1 MGVYTR
7 PNIVTNGL
15 ILNLDAAN
23 TKSYPGSGT
32 TWRNLSNSASSGSLI
47 NTPTFTRD
55 GGGSINLNGTNQY
68 VDCGDIASS
77 IRGTQN
83 FTIEL
88 FGKKPSAGSDFH
100 VGAWTATNRQ
110 GFLLQWYVDGVIYF
124 GVNNNTLNSN
134 RYSLTYTSNFT
145 HIVGVFDGTQAS
157 DLNKS
162 KIFINGVQQVVT
174 AYLTS
179 PTTVPSTQV
188 NFYIGLLPGFGYG
201 AESMAVT
208 RLYNRSLT
216 SQEIQQNYN
225 ATKSRFNLS

>member
-1 MGVYTR
+1 MIFGN
-7 PNIVTNGL
+7 PSIVTNGL

-55 GGGSINLNGTNQY
+55 AGGSINFNGTNQY

-110 GFLLQWYVDGVIYF
+110 GWFFEWFTNGIIYF

-134 RYSLTYTSNFT
+134 QYALAYTSNFT
-145 HIVGVFDGTQAS
+145 HMVGVFDGTQAS
-157 DLNKS
+157 DTNKS
-162 KIFINGVQQVVT
+162 KIFINGIQQVVT
-174 AYLTS
+174 TSATS
-179 PTTVPSTQV
+179 PTTVPTTQV
-188 NFYIGLLPGFGYG
+188 NFYIGLLPGFSYG

-208 RLYNRSLT
+208 RLYNRSL
-216 SQEIQQNYN
+216 SASEIQQNYN
-225 ATKSRFNLS
+225 ALKSRFNLR